1 MNKNYISPLKE
12 ILAAGSMTQSQLA
25 ERLEVTFAALNR
37 WLHGHARPQPRRI
50 VAIQKLHKELVGH
63 PSVTHKHV
71 QEAMG
76 RAKRFK
82 RRGLWALIAGHQ
94 ALQEDLLLEHTYNST
109 SIEGTT
115 FSKRQTEAVLFA
127 KALIADKTLVE
138 HLEVIN
144 HAAVLKGIF
153 QIKCAEPITE
163 AFIQNLHK
171 DLMQGVRDD
180 AGHYSK
186 YPRAIRGVNIA
197 LTHPED
203 IAEKMANLIRSF
215 RKKPVHKT
223 IDDIAD
229 FHVQFEHIHPFGDG
243 NGRIGRLLMAMQCLQ
258 ENYPPV
264 VIENARKADYYDVLE
279 YAQRKSNAP
288 FVCFLAEEME
298 RTAKIIRVH
307 LVPGTKCTA
316 NRLNRPASA

>member
-1 MNKNYISPLKE
+1 MNINYISQLKE
-12 ILAAGSMTQSQLA
+12 ILAAGSMTQGQLA

-50 VAIQKLHKELVGH
+50 ATIQKLHKELVGY
-63 PSVTHKHV
+63 PSVTHEHV

-76 RAKRFK
+76 RADRLK
-82 RRGLWALIAGHQ
+82 RRALWALIAEHQ

-115 FSKRQTEAVLFA
+115 FSKRQTEAVLFG
-127 KALIADKTLVE
+127 KALIPDKSLME
-138 HLEVIN
+138 HLEVTN

-153 QIKCAEPITE
+153 QMKRAGLITE

-171 DLMQGVRDD
+171 GLMQGVRED
-180 AGHYSK
+180 AGLYSR

-197 LTHPED
+197 LTHPKD
-203 IAEKMANLIRSF
+203 IAEEMANLIRSF
-215 RKKPVHKT
+215 RKKPAHKT
-223 IDDIAD
+223 ICDIAD
-229 FHVQFEHIHPFGDG
+229 FHVQFELIHPFGDG

-279 YAQRKSNAP
+279 YAQRKSNGP
-288 FVCFLAEEME
+288 FVCFLAEEMG
-298 RTAKIIRVH
+298 RTANIIKKY
-307 LVPGTKCTA
+307 L
-316 NRLNRPASA
+316 